1 MKMSILNNVKTNV
14 EPYDFDVIVI
24 GGGASGMMA
33 AGRAAE
39 LGKKVLLLEK
49 NKYLGEKLKIS
60 GGGRC
65 NILNAEEDM
74 RSLLKFYG
82 KADQFLFSPFTQFG
96 MPEVW
101 KFFESRGLPLFVSSD
116 RKRAFPKSE
125 KALDVFKTL
134 EKYLKEG
141 SVIIK
146 TGTPVARIIT
156 DGGKVSGVETKDRL
170 YTANSYILA
179 TGGMSHPET
188 GSTGDGFKW
197 LRDLGHSVE
206 TPTPSIVPLA
216 VSESWVKSLA
226 GVSLTHMR
234 ITFLIDGVKS
244 LKKTG
249 GLLFTHFGLSGP
261 LILNSAKAV
270 GDMLHAGLVTAH
282 IDLYPDLD
290 IGSLEK
296 KIIDIFDV
304 NKNKLFKTVMNE
316 IAPAGM
322 TDALL
327 GIVKSVLAPETR
339 VHSITKE
346 QRKALIKALKGLE
359 VTITGLLGF
368 DKAVVA
374 DGGVVLTEI
383 DTKTMRSKKLENLFI
398 TGDLLHINKPSGGY
412 PLQLCWTTGYI
423 AGSNA

>member
-1 MKMSILNNVKTNV
+1 MATDPAQNH
-14 EPYDFDVIVI
+14 FDVLVI

-49 NKYLGEKLKIS
+49 NKHLGEKLKIS

-65 NILNAEEDM
+65 NILNAEHDM
-74 RSLLKFYG
+74 RSLLKHYG
-82 KADQFLFSPFTQFG
+82 KAEQFLYSPFTQFG
-96 MPEVW
+96 MPETW
-101 KFFESRGLPLFVSSD
+101 EFFESRGLPLFVSSD
-116 RKRAFPKSE
+116 RKHAFPKSE

-134 EKYLKEG
+134 ESYLKEG
-141 SVIIK
+141 SVVVK
-146 TGTPVARIIT
+146 TSTPVSKFLIK
-156 DGGKVSGVETKDRL
+156 DGEVVGVEAGKST

-188 GSTGDGFKW
+188 GSTGDGFGW
-197 LRDLGHSVE
+197 LRDLGHTVE
-206 TPTPSIVPLA
+206 APTPSIVPLA
-216 VSESWVKSLA
+216 VRESWIKSLA
-226 GVSLTHMR
+226 GVSLINMR
-234 ITFLIDGVKS
+234 ITFMVDGVKS
-244 LKKTG
+244 LKKIG

-270 GDMLHAGLVTAH
+270 GDMLHAGFVTAH

-290 IGSLEK
+290 MGALEQ
-296 KIIDIFDV
+296 KIITIFDA
-304 NKNKLFKTVMNE
+304 NKNKLFKTVMSE

-322 TDALL
+322 SDVLLKLTESAL
-327 GIVKSVLAPETR
+327 SPETR

-359 VTITGLLGF
+359 VTITGLLGY

-374 DGGVVLTEI
+374 DGGVILSEI
-383 DTKTMRSKKLENLFI
+383 DTKTMRSKKVENLFI
-398 TGDLLHINKPSGGY
+398 TGDLLHVARPSGGY
-412 PLQLCWTTGYI
+412 SLQLCWTTGYI
-423 AGSNA
+423 AGTNA

>member
-1 MKMSILNNVKTNV
+1 MTNDPV
-14 EPYDFDVIVI
+14 LKQNHFDVIVI

-39 LGKKVLLLEK
+39 CGKKVLLLEK

-65 NILNAEEDM
+65 NILNAEYDM
-74 RSLLKFYG
+74 RTLLSHYG
-82 KADQFLFSPFTQFG
+82 KADQFLFSAFTQFG
-96 MPEVW
+96 MPETW
-101 KFFESRGLPLFVSSD
+101 EFFESRGLPLFVSND

-134 EKYLKEG
+134 EKYLKKG
-141 SVIIK
+141 SVVVK
-146 TGTPVARIIT
+146 TGSPVARILA
-156 DGGKVSGVETKDRL
+156 DEGKISGVETKDCL

-188 GSTGDGFKW
+188 GSTGDGFGW
-197 LRDLGHSVE
+197 LRDLGHTVE

-216 VSESWVKSLA
+216 VSESWIKSLA
-226 GVSLTHMR
+226 GVSLTNMR
-234 ITFLIDGVKS
+234 ITFFIDGVKS

-270 GDMLHAGLVTAH
+270 GDMLYAGLVTAQ

-290 IGSLEK
+290 IGALEK
-296 KIIDIFDV
+296 KIIDIFDT
-304 NKNKLFKTVMNE
+304 NKNKLFKTVMSE

-322 TDALL
+322 SDVLL
-327 GIVKSVLAPETR
+327 QLTESVLPPETR

-346 QRKALIKALKGLE
+346 QRKGLLGALKGLE

-374 DGGVVLTEI
+374 DGGIILSEI

-398 TGDLLHINKPSGGY
+398 TGDLLHVTRPSGGY
-412 PLQLCWTTGYI
+412 SLQLCWTTGYI
-423 AGSNA
+423 TGSNA